1 MKLPVKDLKRAD
13 LQIMLQELD
22 VKGIGHY
29 CYHALVRKLA
39 DFAQDSKPDALMR
52 RIISICVRKGA
63 PLNNPAGFKQAVG
76 GADKEGRVAAARFR
90 SQIQSL
96 IPGMSE
102 DELNGLEGAFRGRDG
117 KVDMRTFAE
126 ELFNPDLRKPTLSGA
141 APSLADY
148 GKKGR
153 RDVREQMEKTSVTG
167 QALRGKLEELKK
179 DNEALRKE
187 NNVLNQRIGTLER
200 NKTELG
206 ARPMEFREGKT
217 RLGTVPQR
225 KDELNLAQYSAKVAE
240 LEGKNYELLK
250 KIDTEYKPQIGKQR
264 ADIEKLKVD
273 IKFLKLDNLKLESQ
287 VEKMLKKPMDG
298 TEKRNELEY
307 LKDMKLR
314 EQEKKI
320 EELTQG
326 VKKLEERAFA
336 LEQSKLVYPPV
347 YAYLA

>member
-1 MKLPVKDLKRAD
+1 ML
-13 LQIMLQELD
+13 LQELD
-22 VKGIGHY
+22 SRNIGHY

-39 DFAQDSKPDALMR
+39 DYSQDSKPDAVMR
-52 RIISICVRKGA
+52 RIISICIRKGA
-63 PLNNPAGFKQAVG
+63 PMNNAGGFRQAVG
-76 GADKEGRVAAARFR
+76 GMDKEGKVSGARFR

-117 KVDMRTFAE
+117 RVDMKTFTE
-126 ELFNPDLRKPTLSGA
+126 ELFSPELRKPAPASSSAGLTTLSE
-141 APSLADY
+141 Y

-153 RDVREQMEKTSVTG
+153 KDVKEQMEKTSMAG

-179 DNEALRKE
+179 ETETLKKE
-187 NNVLNQRIGTLER
+187 NNVLNQRIAVLER
-200 NKTELG
+200 SKPELG
-206 ARPMEFREGKT
+206 IRPMEFKEKT
-217 RLGTVPQR
+217 KAGTLSK
-225 KDELNLAQYSAKVAE
+225 KDEYNLAQYSAKIAE

-264 ADIEKLKVD
+264 TDIEKLKVD

-307 LKDMKLR
+307 LKDMKIK

-320 EELTQG
+320 DELLQE
-326 VKKLEERAFA
+326 VKKLEERTFA
-336 LEQSKLVYPPV
+336 LEQSKLVSV
-347 YAYLA
+347 IFKKV